1 MYVAR
6 ASCTKIFSQKRF
18 TGPGISAGYSSDFV
32 ESLQC
37 LRCPEMETETW
48 PRLWRLFISV
58 DTRVRERE
66 GARDHQPEKDRI
78 CSQVLGHD
86 QIDKREGRDKRTKK
100 IAKNTVLK
108 KIHRSRN
115 QDVDRHVS
123 DYRSGPH
130 QKNFKCLLKLFNSI
144 LSGV

>member
-6 ASCTKIFSQKRF
+6 AAYTKIFSQKRF

-37 LRCPEMETETW
+37 LRCPEMETETC

-66 GARDHQPEKDRI
+66 GARDHQQEKD
-78 CSQVLGHD
+78 LP
-86 QIDKREGRDKRTKK
+86 
-100 IAKNTVLK
+100 
-108 KIHRSRN
+108 
-115 QDVDRHVS
+115 
-123 DYRSGPH
+123 Y
-130 QKNFKCLLKLFNSI
+130 LFTSV
-144 LSGV
+144 GT